1 MRSLWSLHLN
11 CQGYVGIFRLA
22 TIIVL
27 VWSSPVSAQVTT
39 ASLDGTVVDTSRAV
53 VTDANVTVRNMDTGF
68 KQTVQTDALGV
79 FLFPRLPVGNYRLTV
94 EKPGFFTYVQDGITL
109 TVNRTATQA
118 VTLRVG
124 EMTQTITVV
133 EEVDLVTTGTSAVGQ
148 LVDERR
154 IVDLP
159 LNGRTAQS
167 LIFLGAGT
175 ADTSD
180 RYCGLGCE
188 GGVYPGQ
195 QQAAVNGGGPA
206 HLNYQLDG
214 TGHNDPQLNMNLPF
228 PNPDAIHEFNVQS
241 NNLSAE
247 FGNSASAVVNIVSKS
262 GTNTMHGS
270 LFEFLRNGS
279 LNARNFFAPKHDD
292 LRRNQ
297 FGGSIGGPIRKDK
310 LFYFGTYQGTRIR
323 SAAEGQVAFVP
334 TQEQRT
340 GDFSS
345 VDTQIVDPVTKTPFP
360 GNQIP
365 VSRFSPVSK
374 FFTDQ
379 WIPLPNGPDGQLTY
393 AGSPFAQNDDQFMT
407 KIDWNEGKQQVSGRY
422 FFANFDQP
430 SVVPKGNIIA
440 ASNQANTVRVQTS
453 SVNHTYSA
461 SANVLFSTQ
470 VGWSR
475 QVGGSRSTA
484 PFSFADAGVRIATQ
498 EPPAEIYL
506 PVDGYFTIDT
516 NHFGNWSHGAWTFR
530 ENVSLTK
537 GRHELHLGG
546 ELVRPW
552 SNVSNTY
559 QKAGYFYFFDALS
572 GDNLADFMMGRA
584 SLFEQGGGEYSDFP
598 QSNQWHLFVQD
609 NWRITSRLTLQPGLR
624 WDPFVAYPESQGRR
638 ACFVPGSKSE
648 RYPNAPVG
656 IIYGGENHDQG
667 CPEAGVENQLGNIAP
682 RLGFAY
688 RLTQDGKTS
697 LRGGIGF
704 YHMAPELITFTNG
717 AVVAPF
723 SPILA
728 FNDID
733 FQDPYG
739 SAGVPNP
746 FPEQFGPNVPGPEAI
761 FVLPVSVQGGVK
773 LIDRNMKTPSL
784 IAWNLT
790 LERQF
795 GKDWLFRAAYVGNKG
810 THLIY
815 GDFMIPRNVNPA
827 IYIPGQSTFGN
838 IQERRIYKDFGR
850 IDQDEST
857 HNSNYNALQFTVE
870 RRFAHG
876 LSVLSN
882 YTWSKG
888 LNDFGWTNP
897 FDRRVDHGLSDD
909 DIAHYFK
916 FSGIWELPNAKVAGI
931 PHHILNGWE
940 LTSNVNWR
948 GGFPFSVFSG
958 IDNSFSGGRNR
969 TRADFLGGNAQLGS
983 GRPHGELIE
992 EFFDTSKFVLNAFGT
1007 FGNSGKNILRG
1018 PRFFNTDLGLL
1029 RTMKVTE
1036 HTSIQFRAEFFNI
1049 FNNVNFGAPNSR
1061 VSAGSFGRITSAF
1074 GPRILQFA
1082 LKLKF

>member
-1 MRSLWSLHLN
+1 MKNLHLN
-11 CQGYVGIFRLA
+11 GRSCVSVFWLA
-22 TIIVL
+22 IMTVL
-27 VWSSPVSAQVTT
+27 LWNPPLSAQFTT
-39 ASLDGTVVDTSRAV
+39 ASFNGTVVDASGGV
-53 VTDANVTVRNMDTGF
+53 VPDAKVTVRNIDTGF
-68 KQTVQTDALGV
+68 KQAVTTDAVGV

-109 TVNRTATQA
+109 TVNRAATQA

-124 EMTQTITVV
+124 EMTETITVA
-133 EEVDLVTTGTSAVGQ
+133 EEVDVVTTGTAAVGQ

-167 LIFLGAGT
+167 LVFLGPGT
-175 ADTSD
+175 ADTSG

-206 HLNYQLDG
+206 HVNYQLDG

-228 PNPDAIHEFNVQS
+228 PNPDAIQEFNVQS

-247 FGNSASAVVNIVSKS
+247 FGNSASSVVNIVSKS

-297 FGGSIGGPIRKDK
+297 FGGSLGGPIRKDK

-323 SAAEGQVAFVP
+323 SAAEGQIAFVP
-334 TQEQRT
+334 TQEQRN

-345 VDTQIVDPVTKTPFP
+345 LSTQLVDPVTGTPFP

-365 VSRFSPVSK
+365 PSRFSPVSK
-374 FFTDQ
+374 FFLDQ
-379 WIPLPNGPDGQLTY
+379 WIPLPNGPAGQLTY
-393 AGSPFAQNDDQFMT
+393 ATSPFAQNDDQFMT
-407 KIDWNEGKQQVSGRY
+407 KIDWNEGNQQISGRY
-422 FFANFDQP
+422 FFTNFNQP
-430 SVVPKGNIIA
+430 SFIPKDNILA
-440 ASNQANTVRVQTS
+440 ASNQANTVRVQTFS
-453 SVNHTYSA
+453 FNHNYSA
-461 SANVLFSTQ
+461 SATLLFNTQ

-475 QVGGSRSTA
+475 QVGGSRSSA

-506 PVDGYFTIDT
+506 PVDGYFNIDT
-516 NHFGNWSHGAWTFR
+516 NHFGDWSHGAWTIR
-530 ENVSLTK
+530 ENVSLIS

-572 GDNLADFMMGRA
+572 GDNLADFMLGRV

-609 NWRITSRLTLQPGLR
+609 NWRATSRLTLQLGLR
-624 WDPFVAYPESQGRR
+624 WDPFLVYRESQGRR
-638 ACFVPGSKSE
+638 ACFVPGAKSQ

-667 CPEAGVENQLGNIAP
+667 CPEAGAENQLANIAP

-697 LRGGIGF
+697 LRGGAGF
-704 YHMAPELITFTNG
+704 YYMAPELITFTNG

-723 SPILA
+723 SPILS

-746 FPEQFGPNVPGPEAI
+746 FPDQFGPNVLGPEAT

-784 IAWNLT
+784 ISWNLT
-790 LERQF
+790 LERQL
-795 GKDWLFRAAYVGNKG
+795 GKDWLFRAAYLGNKG
-810 THLIY
+810 THLVY

-827 IYIPGQSTFGN
+827 IYIPGQSSSGN

-857 HNSNYNALQFTVE
+857 HNSNYNALQLTVE
-870 RRFAHG
+870 KRFARG

-882 YTWSKG
+882 YTWSKH

-897 FDRRVDHGLSDD
+897 FNRRFDYGLSND

-916 FSGIWELPNAKVAGI
+916 FSGIWELPKAKVAGI
-931 PHHILNGWE
+931 GRHILNGWE
-940 LTSNVNWR
+940 LTSSVNWR

-958 IDNSFSGGRNR
+958 RDNSFSGSRNN
-969 TRADFLGGNAQLGS
+969 TRADFLGGSAQLS
-983 GRPHGELIE
+983 SDRPHGELIE
-992 EFFDTSKFVLNAFGT
+992 EFFDTSKFVQNAFGT

-1018 PRFFNTDLGLL
+1018 PKFFNTDLGLL
-1029 RTMKVTE
+1029 RTIKVTE

-1049 FNNVNFGAPNSR
+1049 FNNVNFGTPNSR
-1061 VSAGSFGRITSAF
+1061 ANAGSFGRITSAF
-1074 GPRILQFA
+1074 DPRILQFA
-1082 LKLKF
+1082 LKVTF

>member
-1 MRSLWSLHLN
+1 MKNLHLN
-11 CQGYVGIFRLA
+11 GRSCVSVFWLA
-22 TIIVL
+22 IMTVL
-27 VWSSPVSAQVTT
+27 LWNPPLSAQFTT
-39 ASLDGTVVDTSRAV
+39 ASFNGTVVDASGGV
-53 VTDANVTVRNMDTGF
+53 VPDAKVTVRNIDTGF
-68 KQTVQTDALGV
+68 KQAVTTDAVGV

-109 TVNRTATQA
+109 TVNRAATQA

-124 EMTQTITVV
+124 EMTETITVA
-133 EEVDLVTTGTSAVGQ
+133 EEVDVVTTGTAAVGQ

-167 LIFLGAGT
+167 LVFLGPGT
-175 ADTSD
+175 ADTSG

-206 HLNYQLDG
+206 HVNYQLDG

-228 PNPDAIHEFNVQS
+228 PNPDAIQEFNVQS

-297 FGGSIGGPIRKDK
+297 FGGSLGGPIRKDK

-323 SAAEGQVAFVP
+323 SAAEGQIAFVP
-334 TQEQRT
+334 TQEQRN

-345 VDTQIVDPVTKTPFP
+345 LSAQLVDPVTGTPFP

-365 VSRFSPVSK
+365 PSRFSPVSK
-374 FFTDQ
+374 FFLDQ
-379 WIPLPNGPDGQLTY
+379 WIPLPNGPAGQLTY
-393 AGSPFAQNDDQFMT
+393 ATSPFAQNDDQFMT
-407 KIDWNEGKQQVSGRY
+407 KIDWNEGNQQISGRY
-422 FFANFDQP
+422 FFTNFNQP
-430 SVVPKGNIIA
+430 SFIPKDNILA
-440 ASNQANTVRVQTS
+440 ASNQANTVRVQTFS
-453 SVNHTYSA
+453 FNHNYSA
-461 SANVLFSTQ
+461 SATLLFNTQ

-475 QVGGSRSTA
+475 QVGGSRSSA

-506 PVDGYFTIDT
+506 PVDGYFNIDT
-516 NHFGNWSHGAWTFR
+516 NHFGDWSHGAWTIR
-530 ENVSLTK
+530 ENVSLIS

-572 GDNLADFMMGRA
+572 GDNLADFMLGRV

-609 NWRITSRLTLQPGLR
+609 NWRATSRLTLQLGLR
-624 WDPFVAYPESQGRR
+624 WDPFLVYRESQGRR
-638 ACFVPGSKSE
+638 ACFVPGAKSQ

-667 CPEAGVENQLGNIAP
+667 CPEAGAENQLANIAP

-697 LRGGIGF
+697 LRGGAGF
-704 YHMAPELITFTNG
+704 YYMAPELITFTNG

-723 SPILA
+723 SPILS

-746 FPEQFGPNVPGPEAI
+746 FPDQFGPNVLGPEAT

-784 IAWNLT
+784 ISWNLT
-790 LERQF
+790 LERQL
-795 GKDWLFRAAYVGNKG
+795 GKDWLFRAAYLGNKG
-810 THLIY
+810 THLVY

-827 IYIPGQSTFGN
+827 IYIPGQSSSGN

-857 HNSNYNALQFTVE
+857 HNSNYNALQLTVE
-870 RRFAHG
+870 KRFARG

-882 YTWSKG
+882 YTWSKH

-897 FDRRVDHGLSDD
+897 FNRRFDYGLSND

-916 FSGIWELPNAKVAGI
+916 FSGIWELPKAKVAGI
-931 PHHILNGWE
+931 GRHILNGWE
-940 LTSNVNWR
+940 LTSSVNWR

-958 IDNSFSGGRNR
+958 PDNSFSGSRNN
-969 TRADFLGGNAQLGS
+969 TRADFLGGSAQLS
-983 GRPHGELIE
+983 SDRPHGELIE
-992 EFFDTSKFVLNAFGT
+992 EFFDTSKFVQNAFGT

-1018 PRFFNTDLGLL
+1018 PKFFNTDLGLL
-1029 RTMKVTE
+1029 RTIKVTE

-1049 FNNVNFGAPNSR
+1049 FNNVNFGTPNSR
-1061 VSAGSFGRITSAF
+1061 ANAGSFGRITSAF
-1074 GPRILQFA
+1074 DPRILQFA
-1082 LKLKF
+1082 LKVTF